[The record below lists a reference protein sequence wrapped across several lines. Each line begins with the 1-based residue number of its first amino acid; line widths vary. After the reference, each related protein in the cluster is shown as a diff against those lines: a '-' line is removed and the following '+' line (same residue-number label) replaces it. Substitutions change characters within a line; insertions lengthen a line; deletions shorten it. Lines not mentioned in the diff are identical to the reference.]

1 MDEKLKRE
9 LTKRPS
15 VMSELSFMTELNKS
29 KDGILNNRILEY
41 QAAINTQLTEL
52 DQDLDSVLTR
62 HEQDFLN
69 AFKIQ
74 LFKLYSQIKELKKAA
89 NTTDIYIKHQEEV
102 ANLHKIIEE
111 TKNNSYKLEQQVE
124 EHKKEAAGFK
134 SKIRDLEK
142 ECKTLQEKLKSVKR
156 KMKKNLMIE
165 QKEVDEPCEKYE
177 KVPDPKVKQFEKID
191 FVPSCKSGETVL
203 GILNAYGKVDVNFLK
218 EIESLMEKQSRHF
231 EEASKHLKTVILTER
246 KKFQNYSVASTSFV
260 SQKHDLESVF
270 LDCVEEVKREVNH
283 RRVQSLNLQ
292 KYPTKTLRMPKETG
306 QFFTPGDKR
315 KIIELLI
322 NNDKVLTMLYEAL
335 FPFRASNYQAKKKE
349 PYTKLAKSQE
359 DLLPIIS
366 THSRQASL
374 SVPNNY

>member
-1 MDEKLKRE
+1 
-9 LTKRPS
+9 
-15 VMSELSFMTELNKS
+15 
-29 KDGILNNRILEY
+29 
-41 QAAINTQLTEL
+41 
-52 DQDLDSVLTR
+52 
-62 HEQDFLN
+62 
-69 AFKIQ
+69 
-74 LFKLYSQIKELKKAA
+74 
-89 NTTDIYIKHQEEV
+89 
-102 ANLHKIIEE
+102 
-111 TKNNSYKLEQQVE
+111 
-124 EHKKEAAGFK
+124 
-134 SKIRDLEK
+134 
-142 ECKTLQEKLKSVKR
+142 
-156 KMKKNLMIE
+156 
-165 QKEVDEPCEKYE
+165 
-177 KVPDPKVKQFEKID
+177 
-191 FVPSCKSGETVL
+191 
-203 GILNAYGKVDVNFLK
+203 
-218 EIESLMEKQSRHF
+218 
-231 EEASKHLKTVILTER
+231 
-246 KKFQNYSVASTSFV
+246 
-260 SQKHDLESVF
+260 